1 MKPGSA
7 IAPVHRADRA
17 DRADHKDRSDRSDR
31 QDRHNRPRRSDRSW
45 WVASLAALVCALA
58 LLGIGVAL
66 VFIVA
71 FGTDSCPV
79 AGAGSRCPVS
89 DDYAAGWRLAIL
101 ALPVGLV
108 SLLVPHRV
116 QWLWVRAPLLFAA
129 VILCAAP
136 IAGFS
141 IGVGHM

>member
-1 MKPGSA
+1 VKPGSA
-7 IAPVHRADRA
+7 APPVRHPDHADGPDRPGRPDRHDRPDRA
-17 DRADHKDRSDRSDR
+17 
-31 QDRHNRPRRSDRSW
+31 RRSDRSW
-45 WVASLAALVCALA
+45 WVLSLIALACALA

-79 AGAGSRCPVS
+79 AGAASNCPIS
-89 DDYAAGWRLAIL
+89 DDYGAGWRLAVL
-101 ALPVGLV
+101 ALPVGIV

-116 QWLWVRAPLLFAA
+116 QWLWLRAPLLFAA